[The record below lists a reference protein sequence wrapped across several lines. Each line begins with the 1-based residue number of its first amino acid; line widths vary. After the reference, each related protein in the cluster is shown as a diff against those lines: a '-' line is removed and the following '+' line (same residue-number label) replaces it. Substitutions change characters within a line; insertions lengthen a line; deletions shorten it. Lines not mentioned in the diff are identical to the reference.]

1 MENYKTPEQLFKE
14 EHPEVEKFYILAV
27 TDKNAEDYGNHFYGC
42 YAERPT
48 NERADQVLDN
58 LLEDFSLDM
67 YEDEELTLYVDI
79 QEVTVKHADTGDVD
93 WDEEHFED
101 EYVELYTKER
111 TVNGKMTD

>member
-27 TDKNAEDYGNHFYGC
+27 TEKNAEDYGNHFYDC
-42 YAERPT
+42 YLERPT

-58 LLEDFSLDM
+58 LLEDYSLDM
-67 YEDEELTLYVDI
+67 YEDDELTLYVDI
-79 QEVTVKHADTGDVD
+79 QEVTVND
-93 WDEEHFED
+93 DEPD

-111 TVNGKMTD
+111 TISGKMTD